1 LTCDRGSVLAWARI
15 VDEGGRPRFGGLIVH
30 STGFPAKPELVRA
43 AEEVLRL
50 YESWDETRSQNLF
63 ADAGARDSIR
73 HSFES
78 MRPNL
83 GACGLAPGSATA
95 LVGNGADGATFPV
108 RCERG
113 DPPELALEVDE
124 KGRIKNIFLAPAPPS
139 QFPRRCR

>member
-1 LTCDRGSVLAWARI
+1 MT
-15 VDEGGRPRFGGLIVH
+15 GRP
-30 STGFPAKPELVRA
+30 

-78 MRPNL
+78 MRPDL
-83 GACGLAPGSATA
+83 GACRLGPNSTTA

-113 DPPELALEVDE
+113 EPELALEIDE
-124 KGRIKNIFLAPAPPS
+124 KGRIKNIFLPPAPPS